1 MTPVESLQTVLS
13 VYDCMQL
20 ISHKFSVQTSFVNKN
35 YFTDSQKSSYP
46 HSTLCITVVLNGDS
60 VAAVKSRLKIFLFS
74 QVFSSSSANTLPGP
88 SASEV
93 TTLWRYTNL
102 LIRTIIITVQD
113 SLFSD
118 CKNKFGKRKSCGN
131 CSNTFPVCNVHIS
144 AVVRHSTANTHWQS
158 TVDTAMLKQTMPWR
172 DGETVTAENLKCLLS
187 KLESSHLHI

>member
-1 MTPVESLQTVLS
+1 
-13 VYDCMQL
+13 MQL

-35 YFTDSQKSSYP
+35 YFTDSQKSSK

-131 CSNTFPVCNVHIS
+131 CNVHMS
-144 AVVRHSTANTHWQS
+144 AVVRHSIANTHWQS
-158 TVDTAMLKQTMPWR
+158 TVDTAMLQQTMPR
-172 DGETVTAENLKCLLS
+172 SDGETVTAENLKCLLS